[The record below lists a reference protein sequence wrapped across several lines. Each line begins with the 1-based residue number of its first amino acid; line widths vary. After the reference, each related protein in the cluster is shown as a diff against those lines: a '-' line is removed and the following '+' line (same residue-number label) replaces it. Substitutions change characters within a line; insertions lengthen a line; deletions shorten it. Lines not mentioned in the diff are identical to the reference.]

1 MKNLPLILVLSLFAI
16 TAYAQPLKKVTPSEA
31 GMDPVRLSQ
40 VDRIIEESINNG
52 EIPGA
57 VLAVVRDGKMAY
69 LKAVTFTDF
78 DNWYAF
84 DVSNGY
90 NTCGYL
96 ARIAKSSDELSDLEQ
111 RIEINN
117 AIDEILSF
125 NLTGNYIKVTKDYY
139 KDKTM
144 AP

>member
-1 MKNLPLILVLSLFAI
+1 M
-16 TAYAQPLKKVTPSEA
+16 
-31 GMDPVRLSQ
+31 
-40 VDRIIEESINNG
+40 EEVKEFMLTTEDNPFN
-52 EIPGA
+52 P
-57 VLAVVRDGKMAY
+57 
-69 LKAVTFTDF
+69 FTDF